1 MFAFDSL
8 LKSPERTSGWRRG
21 RAPHHSLNSDLLMTA
36 MAEPI
41 LRCCSCWEKDCFVGI
56 PGGILSLWR
65 RGLRGR
71 REDVPAT
78 WAAHD
83 TIVRTQG
90 LFLSSQ
96 TYIHCL
102 SGWITVVILQ
112 MENKHD
118 AARLQV
124 DGIKHQPLGIFFI
137 YFFKRFISSF
147 HYCPGSFGE
156 RRVKQGF
163 F

>member
-1 MFAFDSL
+1 MAGAVGREIAL
-8 LKSPERTSGWRRG
+8 LE
-21 RAPHHSLNSDLLMTA
+21 
-36 MAEPI
+36 
-41 LRCCSCWEKDCFVGI
+41 I
-56 PGGILSLWR
+56 PGGILWLWR

-83 TIVRTQG
+83 AIVRTQG

-96 TYIHCL
+96 TYIQRL

-112 MENKHD
+112 MENKHE

-124 DGIKHQPLGIFFI
+124 DGIKHQPLGILFI
-137 YFFKRFISSF
+137 YFFKRFISSV
-147 HYCPGSFGE
+147 HHCPGSFGE
-156 RRVKQGF
+156 RRVKRGF
-163 F
+163 FWRDEPLQK

>member
-8 LKSPERTSGWRRG
+8 LKSPEQTSGWRRG
-21 RAPHHSLNSDLLMTA
+21 RAPHHSLNSDLLMMA

-41 LRCCSCWEKDCFVGI
+41 LSCCSCWEKDCFVGI

-78 WAAHD
+78 WVERD

-112 MENKHD
+112 MENKHE
-118 AARLQV
+118 AAGGWNKTSAAQDL
-124 DGIKHQPLGIFFI
+124 FI

-147 HYCPGSFGE
+147 RHCPGGFGE
-156 RRVKQGF
+156 RRVKRGF